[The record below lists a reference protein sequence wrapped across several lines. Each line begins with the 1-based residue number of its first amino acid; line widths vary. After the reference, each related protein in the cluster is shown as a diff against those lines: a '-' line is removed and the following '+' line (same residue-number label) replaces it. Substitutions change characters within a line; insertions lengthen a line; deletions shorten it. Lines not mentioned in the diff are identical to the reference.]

1 MNRLVKKIARYILGV
16 NMANQMDW
24 QPPVKTVEDI
34 SVELNAGLPE
44 PEWFMDTE
52 LFSLTGTTINEE
64 NDVNF
69 NLGRGLI
76 TVVFRNKKTLEI
88 KLFLAKNLA
97 GHPSRK

>member
-1 MNRLVKKIARYILGV
+1 
-16 NMANQMDW
+16 MANQMDW